1 MHAKIPL
8 VVEFAPGSRVE
19 AHELEVPT
27 EAEKPQYPR
36 DALIRFADG
45 RQIPVP
51 ADQIVLEEQERG
63 AARVGFGGVS
73 FEGLVDGQLAFWRVK
88 DIAPED
94 MVAADRDIRFLVPTD
109 LVSSIAVQGIKVWP
123 KRETAPLA

>member
-19 AHELEVPT
+19 AHEMET
-27 EAEKPQYPR
+27 AEEAERPQIPR

-45 RQIPVP
+45 REIPVP
-51 ADQIVLEEQERG
+51 ADQIVLEEQEKG

-73 FEGLVDGQLAFWRVK
+73 FEGMVDGQLAFWRVK

-94 MVAADRDIRFLVPTD
+94 TLAADRDIRFLVPPE
-109 LVSSIAVQGIKVWP
+109 LVSSIAVHGVTVWP
-123 KRETAPLA
+123 KEGRA